1 MNRLGDFMNRFV
13 IRYLNRSGLT
23 IAAVIVF
30 VGIIDLFRAF
40 RNHDWSDALGVAVIF
55 FIVTPAYVL
64 WARRLPTTD
73 RKNEGS
79 SPSFP

>member
-1 MNRLGDFMNRFV
+1 
-13 IRYLNRSGLT
+13 
-23 IAAVIVF
+23 
-30 VGIIDLFRAF
+30 
-40 RNHDWSDALGVAVIF
+40 
-55 FIVTPAYVL
+55 VTPAYVL